1 MLGNKYFSIY
11 EIFRAGN
18 TSERIEVTIHFL
30 SSSNS
35 PNFPSTQNCD
45 FVLFSSAFVLP
56 GEAETSP
63 LEGLLSGDLFRYW
76 HM

>member
-1 MLGNKYFSIY
+1 M
-11 EIFRAGN
+11 
-18 TSERIEVTIHFL
+18 HFL

-56 GEAETSP
+56 GEAETPP
-63 LEGLLSGDLFRYW
+63 LEGRLSSDLFRFW